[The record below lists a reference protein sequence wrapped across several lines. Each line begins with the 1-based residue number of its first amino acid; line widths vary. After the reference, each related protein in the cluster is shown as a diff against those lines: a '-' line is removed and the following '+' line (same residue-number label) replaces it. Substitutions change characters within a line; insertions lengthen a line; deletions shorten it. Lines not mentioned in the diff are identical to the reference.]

1 MIGGTSKNVKHR
13 GHRGSER
20 NVEMPCQV
28 NIGEGARGP
37 STSQVLA
44 LGAQTLASLRMTEWV
59 PVGA

>member
-1 MIGGTSKNVKHR
+1 MIGGKSKNVKHR

-20 NVEMPCQV
+20 NVEMPFQV

-44 LGAQTLASLRMTEWV
+44 LRRANTCFAQDDRLEAV
-59 PVGA
+59 